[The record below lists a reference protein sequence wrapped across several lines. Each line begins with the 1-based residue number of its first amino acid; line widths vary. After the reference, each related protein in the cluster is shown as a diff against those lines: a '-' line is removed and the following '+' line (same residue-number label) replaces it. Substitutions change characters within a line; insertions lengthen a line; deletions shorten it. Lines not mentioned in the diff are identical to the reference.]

1 MEVNMK
7 KQCLLMTAGLIVL
20 SLAACGFSQKDVSPI
35 EKGKPAPDFEL
46 MSTSGKMVKLSS
58 FKGKKNVLL
67 AFYPKAGTM
76 G

>member
-1 MEVNMK
+1 MK
-7 KQCLLMTAGLIVL
+7 RFLPISICLMMLYFVSCAFTQQDTPPSSATA
-20 SLAACGFSQKDVSPI
+20 I
-35 EKGKPAPDFEL
+35 EIGKPAPDFEL
-46 MSTSGKMVKLSS
+46 MATDGKIKKLSS